1 MNKKYK
7 LTKNEI
13 FYGGKRLF
21 QIQALRDFKNTR
33 YEELDIDAMYE
44 TRNDGKYGFIHKDDL
59 GGFIEKEENLSQDGN
74 AWVSQN
80 AKVYDNARI
89 FGDAFVSGNANIYGD
104 SQIYDNACVYG
115 DASIFNGKSR
125 IYGNAK
131 VKDYAGI
138 QGNVQI
144 YGNALIAG
152 NADIRGN
159 AQVYGDTAIYD
170 RAWVDDNAQV
180 CGNARVSGDSGIH
193 GELKLE
199 SGHCLATIRKKD
211 SIIKEI
217 DNGNE
222 ILVIEEKALSEN
234 VTNKEN
240 IIQAW
245 KKKNGKS

>member
-1 MNKKYK
+1 MFWNKKEKKNKKFK

-21 QIQALRDFKNTR
+21 QIQAIRDFKNAR
-33 YEELDIDAMYE
+33 YEELDIDSMYQR
-44 TRNDGKYGFIHKDDL
+44 TNGKYGYIHEGDL
-59 GGFIEKEENLSQDGN
+59 GGYVEKEDNLSQDGN

-89 FGDAFVSGNANIYGD
+89 FGDAFVAGNANIYGD

-125 IYGNAK
+125 VCGNAK

-152 NADIRGN
+152 NAVVLG
-159 AQVYGDTAIYD
+159 
-170 RAWVDDNAQV
+170 WVDDDV
-180 CGNARVSGDSGIH
+180 KICGNARVSGDSSIH
-193 GELKLE
+193 GEFKLE
-199 SGHCLATIRKKD
+199 SGHCLATVRKRD
-211 SIIKEI
+211 SIIKEV

-222 ILVIEEKALSEN
+222 ILLIEEK
-234 VTNKEN
+234 VTGDTLLTK
-240 IIQAW
+240 
-245 KKKNGKS
+245 